1 MITARDALVEK
12 LRRLARRDLL
22 AFYQYCWWMPTPL
35 RIGRH
40 TRELCARLTRAT
52 FDFLA
57 GRNTYLIVSVPF
69 RHGKSDIVSRA
80 FPAWFSGV
88 CAAAQPNVILSGYG
102 SSLVKGFSDKV
113 QEIVRSDAYRRVF
126 PGVEVDPDKT
136 ASDEWKLKGSQ
147 ATVYAQGL
155 GGAITGKGANLIV
168 VDDYCKNWEEAE
180 SRTVRE
186 KTYNSFSADLS
197 TRTNA
202 PAHIIVICA
211 TRWHEDDVIGRLEK
225 RMKDDPTYTRWEE
238 LVFPARKEG
247 PDGWDTLFPELY
259 DRAWYDFQ
267 RKNLGPHAAAALLDC
282 DPRTSGTRVFREEWL
297 RYWTEKPDARRLKV
311 HVFVDG
317 AKSKSDGADFTS
329 ILVVGRG
336 VDGCYYVLDW
346 VHARLN
352 LAEKIR
358 ELFKVVGTFRPK
370 MVWWEQVGPMSDVES
385 LRIQMDRDM
394 NHFNVRELS
403 HTTNKDFRIRKL
415 VVPFDNGEIILP
427 PRLLKHRELRDGTVE
442 SYDAVE
448 EFREQEFLPY
458 CGKDSTPHDDMIDCL
473 ADILDPEVMELF
485 TPPKGGSFAAEGAD
499 TRRAIT
505 SSTRFDGGRR
515 AFGVR

>member
-282 DPRTSGTRVFREEWL
+282 DPRRAGTCVFLREWIETYVAEPDL
-297 RYWTEKPDARRLKV
+297 RRMKIF
-311 HVFVDG
+311 VFVDG
-317 AKSKSDGADFTS
+317 AKAKTDSADFTGM
-329 ILVVGRG
+329 LAVGKAP
-336 VDGCYYVLDW
+336 DGCCYLLDG

-352 LAEKIR
+352 LAEKIEALYR
-358 ELFKVVGTFRPK
+358 LRADIRARGGRVSL
-370 MVWWEQVGPMSDVES
+370 VWWEQVGPMSDVES
-385 LRIQMDRDM
+385 LRMEMDRRMDR
-394 NHFNVRELS
+394 FQVREL
-403 HTTNKDFRIRKL
+403 HHNQNKDFRIRRL
-415 VVPFDNGEIILP
+415 VVPMSKGELVLP
-427 PRLLKHRELRDGTVE
+427 LRLIRQRVNRDGSVE
-442 SYDAVE
+442 SYDLVKELVE
-448 EFREQEFLPY
+448 DEMVPY
-458 CGKDSTPHDDMIDCL
+458 TGQDSTPHDDLVDCL
-473 ADILDPEVMELF
+473 ADIMDDVVLKEF
-485 TPPKGGSFAAEGAD
+485 TPPTWDAPDRTGASSRASDPGRHLFA
-499 TRRAIT
+499 R
-505 SSTRFDGGRR
+505 
-515 AFGVR
+515 